1 MRTDFNNG
9 AMEIVACAQTRL
21 ALALLRP
28 GGDRIVGLQ
37 HSLADIVDS
46 SPHAMA
52 LLDGG
57 FRHLGASDAYCAKL
71 HADRTAILGRTHKEL
86 SLELPEGWEL
96 AQQQCLAGES
106 ATLEEE
112 WASGNGD
119 NRLRLSWQLH
129 PWSKSRS
136 KIGGTI
142 LFLKEITATG
152 NEEQKPADLLP
163 ILDTAPGLIALAG
176 PSGALTFMNRAGREL
191 IGLDRIDESTKL
203 TFADLARP
211 LNESDFVGMPTD
223 HNWRNEMVVQNL
235 KTGEMVPLLLE
246 LRKMNDAAGSPCGFA
261 WIGTDLRNQNPSSQK
276 PQVPDLQSQQAQK
289 LETVC
294 RTAGRVA
301 HDLNNMLLVIDAYA
315 AMLTGE
321 LATDRHLAAEATSI
335 HRAGERA
342 TRLVQELLLLS
353 QC

>member
-9 AMEIVACAQTRL
+9 AMEIVACAQTQL

-28 GGDRIVGLQ
+28 EGVRIMGLQ

-71 HADRTAILGRTHKEL
+71 HADRTAILGKTHQEL

-96 AQQQCLAGES
+96 AKRQCLAGKS
-106 ATLEEE
+106 ATLEED
-112 WASGNGD
+112 WVPGNGD

-142 LFLKEITATG
+142 LFLKEIAATG
-152 NEEQKPADLLP
+152 GEEQESADLLP
-163 ILDTAPGLIALAG
+163 ILDTAPGLIALAR

-191 IGLDRIDESTKL
+191 IGLDRIDESTKF
-203 TFADLARP
+203 TFADLPRT
-211 LNESDFVGMPTD
+211 LNDSDFVGMPTD
-223 HNWRNEMVVQNL
+223 HNWRNEIVIQNL

-246 LRKMNDAAGSPCGFA
+246 LRRINDDVGSPCGFA

-276 PQVPDLQSQQAQK
+276 PEDSDLQSQQAQK

-321 LATDRHLAAEATSI
+321 LATDSHLAAEARSI

-342 TRLVQELLLLS
+342 TRLVHELLLLS

>member
-1 MRTDFNNG
+1 LRTDFDNG
-9 AMEIVACAQTRL
+9 TMEIVACAQTRL
-21 ALALLRP
+21 ALSLLRP
-28 GGDRIVGLQ
+28 EGVRIMGLQ
-37 HSLADIVDS
+37 HSLADIVDN

-57 FRHLGASDAYCAKL
+57 FRHLGASDAYCVKL
-71 HADRTAILGRTHKEL
+71 HAGRTAILGRTHREL

-96 AQQQCLAGES
+96 AKRQCLAGQS
-106 ATLEEE
+106 ATLEEDR
-112 WASGNGD
+112 APGNSN
-119 NRLRLSWQLH
+119 NRPRLSWQFH

-142 LFLKEITATG
+142 LFLKEIAATG
-152 NEEQKPADLLP
+152 SEEYRPADLMP
-163 ILDTAPGLIALAG
+163 ILDTAPGLIALAK
-176 PSGALTFMNRAGREL
+176 PSGVLTFMNRAGRDL

-211 LNESDFVGMPTD
+211 LNESEFLDMPTD

-246 LRKMNDAAGSPCGFA
+246 LRRINDDLGSPCGFA
-261 WIGTDLRNQNPSSQK
+261 WMGTDLRNQDPSSQK

-294 RTAGRVA
+294 RAAGRVA
-301 HDLNNMLLVIDAYA
+301 HDLNNMLQVIDAYA

-321 LATDRHLAAEATSI
+321 LATDRHLATEAASI

-342 TRLVQELLLLS
+342 ARLVQELLVLS
-353 QC
+353 QW